1 MTSYSVVIKKPDGTT
16 LTNVPTPAFSEGA
29 YPTINLS
36 AAIPATPTGTYTL
49 NCYVNGQT
57 TTPAACTKTITNQAP
72 TVTSCVGNLPSHAS
86 IINQYSSARPS
97 DNQWTYYGLTAIN
110 PTTQGCIYECEN
122 GYVYSYTAQNG
133 VICTPQ
139 TVTVPSCT
147 GILPSNATI
156 LVGVGT
162 TSRAWT
168 YDSSL
173 TGPYQNCSFKCAT
186 GYSYIGTSC
195 VAPTTETTGTTG
207 TLTTSTT
214 SGSTLSTTGT
224 TTSTTTGTTSGTA
237 TSGTGT
243 TTSGSTTSSTSIT
256 GTTTGGTTGGT
267 TTISTGITGP
277 VSISDIKDCWF
288 GDTTRRITL
297 ADFIGYQ
304 ATPSTNSGLIYMD
317 EVLLYG
323 ATAPAANAQMT
334 NIFSYE
340 ESEWIAGEDTVAT
353 STQLTN
359 FFAFR
364 TNSPGTRT
372 WNIPTTGIKFY
383 GCFSRDDR
391 PTTW

>member
-1 MTSYSVVIKKPDGTT
+1 MSIRVKAIGVDGGANTSYTGTFFLIVAGDDSAEFPAGAHSIPNGQSDITISGITFSQAGTMT
-16 LTNVPTPAFSEGA
+16 LTVRDQN
-29 YPTINLS
+29 NLEVS
-36 AAIPATPTGTYTL
+36 
-49 NCYVNGQT
+49 
-57 TTPAACTKTITNQAP
+57 KTITVSAAGTTTTTTGTTGTITTGTTSG
-72 TVTSCVGNLPSHAS
+72 TVTSTSTG
-86 IINQYSSARPS
+86 
-97 DNQWTYYGLTAIN
+97 TTTTTGTTA
-110 PTTQGCIYECEN
+110 
-122 GYVYSYTAQNG
+122 
-133 VICTPQ
+133 
-139 TVTVPSCT
+139 PSCT
-147 GILPSNATI
+147 GTLPTNSTI
-156 LVGVGT
+156 LANVGT
-162 TSRAWT
+162 TSRAWS

-173 TGPYQNCSFKCAT
+173 TGPYQNCSFKCAA

-195 VAPTTETTGTTG
+195 VAPTTGTTAGTG

-214 SGSTLSTTGT
+214 TSGTALSSTTGA
-224 TTSTTTGTTSGTA
+224 TTSTTAGTTSGTA
-237 TSGTGT
+237 TSGTVT

-323 ATAPAANAQMT
+323 GTAPAANAQMT

-340 ESEWIAGEDTVAT
+340 ESEWIAGDDTVAT